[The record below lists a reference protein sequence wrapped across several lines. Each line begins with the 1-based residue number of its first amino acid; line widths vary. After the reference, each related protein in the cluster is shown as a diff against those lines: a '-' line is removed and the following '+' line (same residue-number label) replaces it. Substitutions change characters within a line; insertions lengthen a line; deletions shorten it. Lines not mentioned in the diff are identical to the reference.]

1 MAKVTFKRKD
11 KRTNLE
17 QEIDNILLDLNN
29 LEAGTDE
36 YEEASKH
43 LERLYK
49 LKAIDKKDRK
59 QIDPNVIVST
69 LGSIA
74 CILLIASFEQDG
86 IFPTKCFPFIP
97 KGRA

>member
-1 MAKVTFKRKD
+1 MTKFTFKRKD

-17 QEIDNILLDLNN
+17 KEIESV
-29 LEAGTDE
+29 LEQMSNEPVELED
-36 YEEASKH
+36 YDKMSKQ

-49 LKAIDKKDRK
+49 LKEIDKKDHK
-59 QIDPNVIVST
+59 QIDPNVIIST

-74 CILLIASFEQDG
+74 CVLLIAAFEQNE

>member
-1 MAKVTFKRKD
+1 MTKFAFKRKD

-17 QEIDNILLDLNN
+17 KEIDNV
-29 LEAGTDE
+29 LERMSDE
-36 YEEASKH
+36 LEELETYDEMSKQ

-49 LKAIDKKDRK
+49 LKEVDKKDRK
-59 QIDPNVIVST
+59 QIDPNVIIST

-74 CILLIASFEQDG
+74 CVLLIASFEQDG
-86 IFPTKCFPFIP
+86 IFPTKCFPFIH

>member
-1 MAKVTFKRKD
+1 MTKFMFKRKD

-17 QEIDNILLDLNN
+17 KEIDSLLELMRN
-29 LEAGTDE
+29 ETCADE
-36 YEEASKH
+36 YEREARQ

-49 LKAIDKKDRK
+49 LKEVDKKDRK
-59 QIDPNVIVST
+59 QIDPNVIIST

-74 CILLIASFEQDG
+74 CVLLIASFEQDG
-86 IFPTKCFPFIP
+86 IFPTKCFPFIH